1 MRKSPPYTHFLPIK
15 WTVSIQIRLQKYFSP
30 IMAKRSQSSSVSIW
44 SAGHQFQSDRQQF
57 SLQVKLTK
65 YKWKVTGDTKAPT
78 EMDASCGKII
88 ATTKKVIRVTAYMH
102 IRVGKLD
109 VPMSSFQNLVRT
121 KLETQWNES
130 WKLPRA
136 IPKQDWKNTYNGK
149 VIKLTRPWS
158 AILLWSTYI
167 GSYKTQYVW

>member
-1 MRKSPPYTHFLPIK
+1 M
-15 WTVSIQIRLQKYFSP
+15 WLQKYFSP
-30 IMAKRSQSSSVSIW
+30 IESKRSQSSSVSIW

-109 VPMSSFQNLVRT
+109 VPMSIFQNLVVAN
-121 KLETQWNES
+121 LETQKHPQRPVWQIPAVPCKTSKEKEIQICRRFVQTIGLLTWHSLWFNHLVLSTFWQCRSEIPQS
-130 WKLPRA
+130 PRDLPS
-136 IPKQDWKNTYNGK
+136 P
-149 VIKLTRPWS
+149 
-158 AILLWSTYI
+158 
-167 GSYKTQYVW
+167 

>member
-1 MRKSPPYTHFLPIK
+1 MP
-15 WTVSIQIRLQKYFSP
+15 LQKYFSP
-30 IMAKRSQSSSVSIW
+30 IVAKRSQSSSVSIW

-109 VPMSSFQNLVRT
+109 VPMFSFQNSMKSKPGDT
-121 KLETQWNES
+121 SAPTEME
-130 WKLPRA
+130 WKL
-136 IPKQDWKNTYNGK
+136 KNPQN
-149 VIKLTRPWS
+149 
-158 AILLWSTYI
+158 
-167 GSYKTQYVW
+167 

>member
-1 MRKSPPYTHFLPIK
+1 
-15 WTVSIQIRLQKYFSP
+15 
-30 IMAKRSQSSSVSIW
+30 MAKRSQSSSVSIW

-102 IRVGKLD
+102 IRVSKLD
-109 VPMSSFQNLVRT
+109 VSMSSFQNLV
-121 KLETQWNES
+121 KAKPETQKHLRKWNET
-130 WKLPRA
+130 WKIPNA
-136 IPKQDWKNTYNGK
+136 MPKQDWKYFQSQRPCYEWQNDNLVSAWWVHDNCFMTDWHLQDD
-149 VIKLTRPWS
+149 VLTS
-158 AILLWSTYI
+158 CHGLIQ
-167 GSYKTQYVW
+167 QYL

>member
-1 MRKSPPYTHFLPIK
+1 MRKSPFYTHFLPIK
-15 WTVSIQIRLQKYFSP
+15 WTASIQIRFQKYFSP
-30 IMAKRSQSSSVSIW
+30 IESKRSQSSSVSIW

-109 VPMSSFQNLVRT
+109 VPMSSFRNLVRA
-121 KLETQWNES
+121 KLETQ
-130 WKLPRA
+130 KHLPKWMQVVGEEDFFQFNFQFPEFVHFFFFFFFFYFSR
-136 IPKQDWKNTYNGK
+136 KYMVD
-149 VIKLTRPWS
+149 
-158 AILLWSTYI
+158 
-167 GSYKTQYVW
+167 